1 METAAENK
9 MGTKPV
15 WSLLLTMALPVI
27 LSTAAQS
34 LYNIVDGIFVSM
46 LGEDAMAAITFAA
59 PCTKVLIALG
69 TGIAVGM
76 NTMLSH
82 GLGEK
87 SQKQVDDA
95 AAAAIFLS
103 VTGGLLSLI
112 AAFTLVR
119 PYLNTQT
126 DSAVILEEGAA
137 YLIVYLG
144 LGIGT
149 IGQLVFERMLIST
162 GKTVY
167 SMISQATGAILN
179 LILDPL
185 LIFAAD
191 MGITGA
197 ALATVIGQTAAMI
210 VALSLNFAKNK
221 EVHIRFTITPP
232 INAVKRVLVLGLPSA
247 LLLSLDGIMI
257 VSFNSVLN
265 KFSSTAVA
273 TFGACARVT
282 GFFYA
287 VVNALCS
294 ATAPIIAYNHGAKNS
309 GRINQAIKF
318 GYLYA
323 MGLMAVGTV
332 LCAGFPEIF
341 LRMFNATDEM
351 VDIGIWGMRALSCCY
366 LLVAVRNMST
376 VIIQSLGH
384 SFTSMAVD
392 LSRNY
397 AVLIPM
403 AWLLS
408 LTGELNAVWLSV
420 PAADTVSAA
429 VGFVLMLRFY
439 RKDIK
444 IALSEQ
450 SDNIM
455 L

>member
-1 METAAENK
+1 METTTENK

-15 WSLLLTMALPVI
+15 WSLLLAMAVPVI

-46 LGEDAMAAITFAA
+46 LGEDAMAAITFAG
-59 PCTKVLIALG
+59 PYTKVLIALG

-87 SQKQVDDA
+87 SQEQVDDA

-103 VTGGLLSLI
+103 VAGGLLSLL

-119 PYLNTQT
+119 PYLSAQT
-126 DSAVILEEGAA
+126 NSPAILEGGAA
-137 YLIVYLG
+137 YLTVYLG
-144 LGIGT
+144 LGI
-149 IGQLVFERMLIST
+149 
-162 GKTVY
+162 
-167 SMISQATGAILN
+167 GAILN
-179 LILDPL
+179 LILDPV
-185 LIFAAD
+185 LIFTAG

-197 ALATVIGQTAAMI
+197 ALATVIGQTVAMI
-210 VALSLNFAKNK
+210 VALSLNLAKNK
-221 EVHIRFTITPP
+221 EVYIRFTLTPP
-232 INAVKRVLVLGLPSA
+232 AYAVKRVLVLGLPST
-247 LLLSLDGIMI
+247 LLLSLDGIMLI
-257 VSFNSVLN
+257 NFNAVLN
-265 KFSSTAVA
+265 KFSSAAVA

-309 GRINQAIKF
+309 GRINQTIKF

-323 MGLMAVGTV
+323 MGLMAIGTV
-332 LCAGFPEIF
+332 LCAGFPEMF

-351 VDIGIWGMRALSCCY
+351 VAIGIWGMRALSCCY

-376 VIIQSLGH
+376 AIIQSLGH

-408 LTGELNAVWLSV
+408 LTEKLNAVWLSV
-420 PAADTVSAA
+420 PVADTVAA
-429 VGFVLMLRFY
+429 VVGFALMLRFY

-444 IALSEQ
+444 IAIGEQ
-450 SDNIM
+450 SCV
-455 L
+455 

>member
-1 METAAENK
+1 MKTNTENK

-46 LGEDAMAAITFAA
+46 LGEDAMAAITFAG
-59 PCTKVLIALG
+59 PFTKVLIALG

-76 NTMLSH
+76 NTMLAH

-87 SQKQVDDA
+87 SQKKVDDA

-103 VTGGLLSLI
+103 VLGGVLSLL

-119 PYLNTQT
+119 PYLSAQT
-126 DSAVILEEGAA
+126 NSSAIIEGGAA
-137 YLIVYLG
+137 YLTVYLG
-144 LGIGT
+144 LGIST

-167 SMISQATGAILN
+167 SMISQAIGAILN
-179 LILDPL
+179 LILDPV
-185 LIFAAD
+185 LIFTAG

-197 ALATVIGQTAAMI
+197 ALATVIGQTVAMI

-221 EVHIRFTITPP
+221 EVHIRFTLKPP
-232 INAVKRVLVLGLPSA
+232 VYAVKRVLVLGLPST
-247 LLLSLDGIMI
+247 LLLSLDGVMLI
-257 VSFNSVLN
+257 SFNAVLN

-273 TFGACARVT
+273 TFGACSRVT

-309 GRINQAIKF
+309 GRINQTIRF

-323 MGLMAVGTV
+323 MGLMSIGTI
-332 LCAGFPEIF
+332 LCAGFPEMF
-341 LRMFNATDEM
+341 LRMFSATDEM
-351 VDIGIWGMRALSCCY
+351 VAIGIWGMRALSSCY

-408 LTGELNAVWLSV
+408 LTGKLNAVWLSV
-420 PAADTVSAA
+420 PAADIVAA
-429 VGFVLMLRFY
+429 VVGFILMLRFY

-444 IALSEQ
+444 IAIEEQ
-450 SDNIM
+450 SCV
-455 L
+455 